1 MPDISIFF
9 LPTPS
14 CLDPEPALRS
24 VLASEFQDWEL
35 WVPETIAA
43 ASWLQDP
50 RVRSWIWPELSRA
63 IDTGAAFDL
72 HAAMLAGVKQS
83 QGRYLAWIE
92 ARHCWSPTKLGTQY
106 AAIEAAPDAAI
117 VWSGVTDAIASIAG
131 AEVDRHPSQACDAQG
146 DPISADLALRLAGVD
161 VLEGWSNA
169 LVRRSC
175 CETLPPDGTQVDLP
189 VTPET
194 LTLASV
200 DWFGRLAIGQSA
212 IGQSAI
218 GQSAIGQSAIAI
230 KARDILEI
238 APLSNR
244 HWNDLQA
251 RTLLSDRILARQI
264 DRLQRKTGETLFE
277 DWQAK
282 ARSNRQ
288 KLLVA
293 DAIDQ
298 LYAVG
303 QAGKVGTTA
312 AIGRDGSTDDLP
324 DSAGEH
330 DAIAAIEALSAYLH
344 QGLRSLRNNP
354 DRHALAALHD
364 ATIRAIALHNPA
376 ATSLDIGLRPPNPA
390 PQWRAALA
398 HDPIPNLSIGVPVYN
413 GEATIAATL
422 DSILAQTY
430 VDFELIV
437 IDDGST
443 DRTADIVARFDDP
456 RLRLLRF
463 ENAGLAASRNRA
475 IAAARGRYLSF
486 IDADDLWTPEKLA
499 DQYRA
504 LENAPRAAVAY
515 SFTDYIDAAGH
526 WLRSGSHITLN
537 GDALGHLLLTDFLEN
552 GSNALIRRAACH
564 NVNGFDESLLA
575 AEDWDFFLKLAA
587 RYPFVCV
594 PKPQILYRLTDSAM
608 SFDIER
614 QERSCLTVLDRA
626 FESAPE
632 PFRRLKSQSH
642 SNLYQYLAYR
652 ALKASP
658 TPDNRQIAL
667 RCLRTA
673 IAIMPQAKLHGDRCG
688 DFLAACE
695 LYANDDRAALPPTF
709 QPADLFE
716 LTDSSPYPLV
726 SVIIPAYNGAKTIV
740 ETIASVQA
748 QTLRDWEIILIDDGS
763 TDETAAIVEAIGD
776 PRIQVYRYPNAGQG
790 ESRNRGACHAT
801 GEFFAFLDA
810 DDLWSSDKLERM
822 VKAIG
827 ENPKA
832 AVAYSWIDHI
842 DEDGRFMARGCDYT
856 RQGYVYDKLLLSDF
870 IAGGSNLMLW
880 RGAFGMVGGFN
891 PDLPPAEDRDM
902 WLRLAEK
909 FHFVAIEAPLLK
921 YRQVPQSQSAN
932 VTRMERSQRRVIEA
946 AFDRAPDNFPFT
958 KLPELLPYYKRQVLA
973 NSYKY
978 LTFKQLD
985 APVNQDS
992 ARIALQLFQVVLDNE
1007 PTLIQQHRRF
1017 IVKLWLRI
1025 WLATLLPPPIM
1036 ARLFQR
1042 FRTFHRLHR
1051 DLLGYTRMSLRD
1063 LLPED
1068 LRQRYAKLTDG

>member
-9 LPTPS
+9 LPTLS

-43 ASWLQDP
+43 ASWLHDV
-50 RVRSWIWPELSRA
+50 RVKPWVLPELNRA
-63 IDTGAAFDL
+63 LETGTTFDL
-72 HAAMLAGVKQS
+72 HAALLAGVERS

-117 VWSGVTDAIASIAG
+117 VWSQVTDTIETSTG
-131 AEVDRHPSQACDAQG
+131 GEVDRHPSQACDAQG
-146 DPISADLALRLAGVD
+146 DPISADLALRLVGVD

-175 CETLPPDGTQVDLP
+175 CENLPPDGTQADLQ
-189 VTPET
+189 VTPAT

-212 IGQSAI
+212 IALNT
-218 GQSAIGQSAIAI
+218 
-230 KARDILEI
+230 RDITEI
-238 APLSNR
+238 APLPNR
-244 HWNDLQA
+244 HREDLLA

-264 DRLQRKTGETLFE
+264 DRLQRDARATLFD

-303 QAGKVGTTA
+303 QVGTVGTIGQVGTMA
-312 AIGRDGSTDDLP
+312 AIQHEGSAADGFANIGAHSSIT
-324 DSAGEH
+324 E
-330 DAIAAIEALSAYLH
+330 IEALSTYLH
-344 QGLRSLRNNP
+344 SALRSLRNDP
-354 DRHALAALHD
+354 DCQVLAALHD
-364 ATIRAIALHNPA
+364 TTIRAIALHHP
-376 ATSLDIGLRPPNPA
+376 SVSILDRGVRPPNPA
-390 PQWRAALA
+390 AQWRATLA
-398 HDPIPNLSIGVPVYN
+398 HDPTPNLSVGVPVYN
-413 GEATIAATL
+413 GEATIAETL
-422 DSILAQTY
+422 ASILAQTY
-430 VDFELIV
+430 IDFELIV

-443 DRTADIVARFDDP
+443 DRTAEIVARFDDP

-486 IDADDLWTPEKLA
+486 IDADDLWTPDKLA
-499 DQYRA
+499 DQYHT
-504 LENAPRAAVAY
+504 LNNAPNAAVVY
-515 SFTDYIDAAGH
+515 SFTDYIDAAGN
-526 WLRSGSHITLN
+526 WLRSGGHIALN

-564 NVNGFDESLLA
+564 HVNGFDESLPA

-594 PKPQILYRLTDSAM
+594 PKPQILYRLTHSAM
-608 SFDIER
+608 SFEVER
-614 QERSCLTVLDRA
+614 QEQSCLRVIDRA
-626 FESAPE
+626 FETAPE
-632 PFRRLKSQSH
+632 PFRRLKSQSY

-652 ALKASP
+652 ALQASP
-658 TPDNRQIAL
+658 SLTNRQIAL

-673 IAIMPQAKLHGDRCG
+673 IATMPQTKLHVDRCG

-695 LYANDDRAALPPTF
+695 RYASDDQATLPPNF
-709 QPADLFE
+709 QPSDLFE

-726 SVIIPAYNGAKTIV
+726 SVIIPVYNGAKTIE

-776 PRIQVYRYPNAGQG
+776 PRIHVYRYPNAGQG

-810 DDLWSSDKLERM
+810 DDLWSADKLERM
-822 VKAIG
+822 VQAIG
-827 ENPKA
+827 DHPEA

-842 DEDGRFMARGCDYT
+842 DEGGRFLGRGCDYT

-891 PDLPPAEDRDM
+891 PDFPPAEDRDM

-909 FHFVAIEAPLLK
+909 FHFVAIEAPLLQ

-958 KLPELLPYYKRQVLA
+958 ELPELLPYYKRQVLA
-973 NSYKY
+973 NTYKY

-985 APVNQDS
+985 APVDRDS
-992 ARIALQLFQVVLDNE
+992 ARIALRLFQVVLDNE
-1007 PTLIQQHRRF
+1007 PTLVQQHRRF
-1017 IVKLWLRI
+1017 VIKLWLRI
-1025 WLATLLPPPIM
+1025 WLATILSPSIM
-1036 ARLFQR
+1036 ARLFRR

-1068 LRQRYAKLTDG
+1068 VRLRYIKLTQS